1 MFETTNRLLKGGF
14 FYLRKIMKQ
23 IHFVLQG
30 KGGVG
35 KSFVASLLAQ
45 YLKTNNDQVHCYDTD
60 PVNQT
65 FSRYKTLD
73 VEVVNILTEHKSIDV
88 SRFDALI
95 EDLLEKDGV
104 AVIDNGAATFVPL
117 MSYIRESGVI
127 ELLKESGVD
136 VVVHV
141 PLQAGQGIKDTV
153 QGLLEVLGTLQTN
166 VVVWL
171 NHYWGRI
178 ELNNSPVFE
187 QSNVYK
193 ENSNQITAVI
203 ELENYN
209 PDTFGKDI
217 QEMTTAHLTF
227 DEVQQSAQ
235 FKLMPKQR
243 LKKVQRDVFNQL
255 AQKTFFERIME
266 NPNGVKS

>member
-1 MFETTNRLLKGGF
+1 M
-14 FYLRKIMKQ
+14 
-23 IHFVLQG
+23 
-30 KGGVG
+30 
-35 KSFVASLLAQ
+35 
-45 YLKTNNDQVHCYDTD
+45 
-60 PVNQT
+60 
-65 FSRYKTLD
+65 
-73 VEVVNILTEHKSIDV
+73 
-88 SRFDALI
+88 
-95 EDLLEKDGV
+95 

-166 VVVWL
+166 VVVWF

-193 ENSNQITAVI
+193 ENSDRITAVI

-243 LKKVQRDVFNQL
+243 LKRVQREVFDQL
-255 AQKTFFERIME
+255 AQKTFFEQIME